1 MKCLFYIVYQQ
12 FFTDFK
18 FVSPIQPVTYRC
30 KRTGISKLKLSTFL
44 KIMGRKL
51 KKAKAPGQLLF
62 INLLVFIFFK
72 LKKIVRKH
80 TTEEAII
87 LVLNLINLTLFYML
101 ELSRVFWIT
110 NCRFVWHKY
119 CESKLLGRPCI

>member
-18 FVSPIQPVTYRC
+18 FVSLIQPVTYRC

-44 KIMGRKL
+44 KIMGKKL

-62 INLLVFIFFK
+62 INLLVSIFFK

-80 TTEEAII
+80 TTEATIT
-87 LVLNLINLTLFYML
+87 LVLNLINLTLIYML

-110 NCRFVWHKY
+110 NCRFV
-119 CESKLLGRPCI
+119 